1 MQTFLIPH
9 FKNLFNALVYFTMG
23 ALIPA
28 LRLTIPQKI
37 NSSPT
42 WYMAPCLIVIREAS
56 TSPFSSS
63 WFQYHLLESS
73 LNQVMPFHRGLSWCF
88 FSWKPTIHWCKKKS
102 RTQWHQHLNFLLGQN
117 IFFKA
122 CSKESNIRLL
132 SQRLCWNCPC
142 STIVYINRIR
152 IFLK

>member
-37 NSSPT
+37 NNSPT

-73 LNQVMPFHRGLSWCF
+73 LNQVMPFHRGLSWWF
-88 FSWKPTIHWCKKKS
+88 FSWEPTIHWCKKKVE
-102 RTQWHQHLNFLLGQN
+102 LNDIN
-117 IFFKA
+117 IWTFSLAKA
-122 CSKESNIRLL
+122 S
-132 SQRLCWNCPC
+132 
-142 STIVYINRIR
+142 
-152 IFLK
+152 FLKHVLKNPIFVYLVNVCVEIVHVLLLFT